1 MRTTA
6 VLATLAIAWTLSGCQ
21 PTIHHATM
29 DPELLD
35 FGVIDIEGEST
46 LPVMF
51 DNLESDLV
59 YLYFLA
65 PSTFAADMVPAGDDQ
80 GTPFNLDEEIELPAD
95 GELTL
100 DVCYG
105 CLAQDRGFFRWEI
118 TVMSST
124 EADGYWNATREVG
137 ELTLKGSCGEEE

>member
-1 MRTTA
+1 MRTTT
-6 VLATLAIAWTLSGCQ
+6 VLVTLAIGWTLAGCQ

-29 DPELLD
+29 EPELLD
-35 FGVIDIEGEST
+35 FGVIEIDGEST
-46 LPVMF
+46 LPVTF
-51 DNLESDLV
+51 TNLESELV

-80 GTPFNLDEEIELPAD
+80 GTPFNLDEEIELPASD
-95 GELTL
+95 ELIL
-100 DVCYG
+100 DVWYG
-105 CLAQDRGFFRWEI
+105 CWAQDRGFFRWEI

-137 ELTLKGSCGEEE
+137 ELTLKGSCGEDE